1 MTKILITGT
10 AGFIGSNFVELFLEA
25 NPNAHVISLDKLTY
39 AGNLENLNSVIN
51 HPRHEFVQGDICDS
65 KLVEALFQKHGI
77 DSVIHFA
84 AESHVDNSIAGPEAF
99 IQTNIV
105 GSFRLLEVCRKFW
118 LDSNSKLKPEFAKAR
133 FLHVSTDEVYGS
145 LGAEGFFTEESKYAP
160 NSPYSASKA
169 SSDMIVRSYFKT
181 YGLPV
186 VITNCSNNYGPKQ
199 HGEKLIPTV
208 IRKALSGQPIPIY
221 GTGTNVRDWIFVK
234 DHCEAVYTV
243 FKSGR
248 LGETYAIGGDC
259 ERTNLDLA
267 RTICKILD
275 SLVPQ
280 PGGKSY
286 GDQIQFVKD
295 RLGHDLR
302 YAIDAQKV
310 RDELGFTPRTE
321 LQEGLKKT
329 IEWYVEQR
337 QQAQAAPKSR
347 ASV

>member
-1 MTKILITGT
+1 
-10 AGFIGSNFVELFLEA
+10 
-25 NPNAHVISLDKLTY
+25 
-39 AGNLENLNSVIN
+39 
-51 HPRHEFVQGDICDS
+51 
-65 KLVEALFQKHGI
+65 
-77 DSVIHFA
+77 
-84 AESHVDNSIAGPEAF
+84 
-99 IQTNIV
+99 
-105 GSFRLLEVCRKFW
+105 
-118 LDSNSKLKPEFAKAR
+118 LDSASKLKPEFAKAR

-234 DHCEAVYTV
+234 DHCEAVHTV

-275 SLVPQ
+275 GLVPQ